1 VSELQLSARRRAEE
15 RARRYHERHGRT
27 LEEGQIQ
34 AALLHRRTG
43 ADLDDPFTAKLI
55 ELGIAPLL
63 GGAVGSTPAA
73 TFATVP
79 SDDFFVIAPEV
90 FDEATILN
98 VWQSAQKALPAFGQ
112 ADGFDLPGRGLL
124 AEIEV
129 RLTATVTNT
138 AGTGTITYTDYWP
151 YGILDNLRFTVN
163 GSPLLNAQ
171 GLSYDLR
178 RQVVTRRAPDS
189 MTSAPVAPG
198 ANTVEVHWIV
208 PIADNLVNLWGA
220 ILTQSDDLYAR
231 LEYTVAAQTKL
242 VALTGNATMVI
253 TAANLQLTYF
263 AYDVPIVPI
272 ANMGEKG
279 VLPDTDVL
287 HRFSEFSVPVIAN
300 GDTELRLQQTAGEI
314 ERVYLF
320 LDNVGS
326 IMDPASWNT
335 VRFQFAETE
344 EPITILIANLLS
356 RNARHYLGRLTPK
369 ATAIDFA
376 YWNQRRDAVYPKG
389 VANPKVIVNLPSSV
403 TPNAGARLFG
413 VQESLV
419 GGA

>member
-1 VSELQLSARRRAEE
+1 MIGTRERAFEA
-15 RARRYHERHGRT
+15 ARRYAGEHNHS
-27 LEEGQIQ
+27 LEEAQVF
-34 AALLHRRTG
+34 AALMHRRNG
-43 ADLDDPFTAKLI
+43 ADLNDPLI
-55 ELGIAPLL
+55 GALVELGIGPIL
-63 GGAVGSTPAA
+63 GEAVGSTPAA

-79 SDDFFVIAPEV
+79 SDQFFVIAPEV

-112 ADGFDLPGRGLL
+112 PDGFDLPGRGLL
-124 AEIEV
+124 AEIEL

-151 YGILDNLRFTVN
+151 YGILDNIRFTVN

-171 GLSYDLR
+171 GQSYDFR
-178 RQVVTRRAPDS
+178 RQVVTRKAPDS
-189 MTSAPVAPG
+189 MTSAPTAAG
-198 ANTVEVHWIV
+198 ANTVEVHWII
-208 PIADNLVNLWGA
+208 PIADNLVNLWGS

-231 LEYTVAAQTKL
+231 LEYTAAAQSKL

-287 HRFSEFSVPVIAN
+287 HRFSEFSVPVVAV
-300 GDTELRLQQTAGEI
+300 GDTELKLQQTAGEI
-314 ERVYLF
+314 ERIILF

-344 EPITILIANLLS
+344 EPITYLIAQLLS
-356 RNARHYLGRLTPK
+356 KNARNYLGRITPK
-369 ATAIDFA
+369 AAVIDFA

-389 VANPKVIVNLPSSV
+389 VANPKVIVNIPNGV
-403 TPNAGARLFG
+403 TVNAGARLYG